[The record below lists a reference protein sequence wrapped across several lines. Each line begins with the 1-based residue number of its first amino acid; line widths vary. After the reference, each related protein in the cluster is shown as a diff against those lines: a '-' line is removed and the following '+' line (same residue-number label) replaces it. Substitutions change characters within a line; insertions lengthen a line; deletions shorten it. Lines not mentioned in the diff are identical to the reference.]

1 MFYRKNIEDGYI
13 FGVTEGVDEE
23 NGNIDEAE
31 YLYIIELIKNT
42 PDAPDGFYYR
52 LKENFEWELCEFH
65 IEENAEATEGDY
77 QKSLESLG
85 VDFNA

>member
-1 MFYRKNIEDGYI
+1 MFYQKNVENGYI
-13 FGVTEGVDEE
+13 HSVVEGVNEE
-23 NGNIDEAE
+23 NSNINEAE
-31 YLYIIELIKNT
+31 YLQIIELIQNT

-52 LKENFEWELCEFH
+52 LKENFEWELNKFP
-65 IEENAEATEGDY
+65 IIKNIEATEEDY

>member
-23 NGNIDEAE
+23 NSNIDEAE
-31 YLYIIELIKNT
+31 YLRIIELIQNT
-42 PDAPDGFYYR
+42 PDAPEGFYYR
-52 LKENFEWELCEFH
+52 LKENFEWELCEFY
-65 IEENAEATEGDY
+65 IEEKAEATEEDY
-77 QKSLESLG
+77 QNSLESLG